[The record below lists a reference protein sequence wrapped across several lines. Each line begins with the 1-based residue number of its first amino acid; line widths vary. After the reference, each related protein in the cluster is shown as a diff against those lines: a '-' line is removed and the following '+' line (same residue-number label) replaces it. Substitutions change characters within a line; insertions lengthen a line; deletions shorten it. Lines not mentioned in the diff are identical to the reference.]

1 MKNEDIDNLFDVP
14 KESFDI
20 FEPQEDHEL
29 RFLQKL
35 SKHNS
40 VEEETPVVPL
50 TRKKNKW
57 TTLLYIAATI
67 AILIAV
73 IPSGLINTNF
83 EEAELASVSPQLQ
96 ETQDFFT
103 VAINQQLEQ
112 INTTNSEETKKVVE
126 DALVQLQKLE
136 VNYASLKK
144 DLITSGYDKRVI
156 SAMIDNFQQR
166 TLLLEHTLDAM
177 NNIKKLKLDQ
187 NENNIL

>member
-1 MKNEDIDNLFDVP
+1 MKHEDIDNLFDVP

-40 VEEETPVVPL
+40 VEEETSVVPL

-112 INTTNSEETKKVVE
+112 INTINSEETKKVVE

>member
-40 VEEETPVVPL
+40 VEEETPVVSL

-73 IPSGLINTNF
+73 IPSGLFNTNF

-112 INTTNSEETKKVVE
+112 INTINSEETKKVVE